1 LGQSFIVD
9 VLKRFIEI
17 HIDRH
22 VTASALS
29 HFQYPWGSGSI
40 ALERRSAAT
49 AGAHLFERVHYQH
62 PQMISPQTM
71 EPRTKISLNVGA

>member
-1 LGQSFIVD
+1 MA
-9 VLKRFIEI
+9 R
-17 HIDRH
+17 
-22 VTASALS
+22 
-29 HFQYPWGSGSI
+29 GSGSI

-71 EPRTKISLNVGA
+71 EPMMKTKNNGR